1 MRRNPTN
8 HLQSTVHLPWTGAGD
23 KGLLRLIFCLL
34 GLGLFFLFFESQSS
48 SFSLI
53 PLKSPVHQRSPVT
66 APRARTP
73 LGEEISSK
81 SSDNLVTVRVIST
94 AREGEEILAAEMSEK
109 EEEEK

>member
-34 GLGLFFLFFESQSS
+34 GLVLFFFESQSS

-81 SSDNLVTVRVIST
+81 SSDNLVTVRVISA
-94 AREGEEILAAEMSEK
+94 AREGEEILAAEISEK